1 MKKVFKTIELSTD
14 FEQNIRIYAT
24 PEFDGIEVEF
34 KEADDKYSSKTLY
47 LDEATLQDFVTTL
60 QERRHYINEQ

>member
-14 FEQNIRIYAT
+14 FEQNIRIYPT

-60 QERRHYINEQ
+60 QEMMNYIKEK

>member
-1 MKKVFKTIELSTD
+1 MKKVFKTVELSTD

-60 QERRHYINEQ
+60 QEMMNYTKEK